1 MRISIFPDMYN
12 PSRIMRSI
20 QYLMGV
26 NVIRIWNDK
35 VMNFHTRIEN
45 KDDHD
50 QLKNNGNLMLP

>member
-1 MRISIFPDMYN
+1 MYN
-12 PSRIMRSI
+12 LSRIMRSI
-20 QYLMGV
+20 QYLMDV

-35 VMNFHTRIEN
+35 VMNLHARIEN